1 MIKGEEAGAGPE
13 EAAPTSAE
21 SECLASITHVHSH
34 DFKRHVDDGKNIFC
48 TLDGCSRYVLC
59 THNSLN
65 IQWPQYC
72 RGITLSKARA
82 HVWMGRTSM
91 IF

>member
-34 DFKRHVDDGKNIFC
+34 GFKRHVDDGKNI
-48 TLDGCSRYVLC
+48 
-59 THNSLN
+59 
-65 IQWPQYC
+65 
-72 RGITLSKARA
+72 
-82 HVWMGRTSM
+82 HVHT
-91 IF
+91 